1 MANYIDRMVSNT
13 LARFNRSKLK
23 IVRDNLGLKPD
34 FDKFYG
40 GGIVD

>member
-1 MANYIDRMVSNT
+1 MEKTKIYLNYLANDEKIR
-13 LARFNRSKLK
+13 LK
-23 IVRDNLGLKPD
+23 SD